1 MADFLD
7 ALGQYANNRIDRATQ
22 PFTDPGTYM
31 QNRAYGSIGMAP
43 PGETEEERRKRLE
56 REAAERG
63 NTEVGSTTVKNYADG
78 SQEEVVKKQIPAPVE
93 SAPAPVMQPPPSVAP
108 AFAPPVPVQPP
119 PSIAPVQQQ
128 GPVAP
133 QMTPAV
139 APPAPQAQPIINDQ
153 GQVLGRETPQQMVTG
168 AQTNAPIQQAP
179 IQQAPIQQAPIQQAP
194 QPQGPIAPPQMMP
207 AAAPAATAPAPVNPA
222 QVPEPAPVIQ
232 PPAPQPDWSQKLST
246 AKTPDEVLN
255 LLGDPNTPK
264 DVRAHAAEQYASLLA
279 TDKKTKQ
286 AEQVLIN
293 AGKGDPK
300 ATNEF
305 TRELKKSGEE
315 GSYLKAIFFARMGLT
330 ELAKEEQQKL
340 GAGTQY
346 QSVVGPNGE
355 NYNAVVNGQGAIVK
369 AFTKEGNLVDD
380 NTLAGLSANMMGKGA
395 VTGQTFGKDA
405 NGNVISHTVLP
416 NGRGV
421 RWKNETTGESLASA
435 PAGYHSM
442 GQKSLEQLAAEK
454 GVSTAAS
461 VETKMRKANTDASLM
476 GIPAPFTEQQITTA
490 KNQAT
495 TSAAGAQFTNPSIKV
510 ISATRPTAQQKGMWD
525 ESVRA
530 GREGVTAE
538 GNPIARPGTSAHE
551 TGNAY
556 DIDNNQL
563 TAAGRKELIQKGYYQ
578 PIPQRDPNHWEKL
591 EPETTAAASNPTIK
605 NAPPA
610 GAAPTMAQKIANY
623 EMKPP
628 QSRSAMY
635 GPLMQEVSRL
645 NPGYDE
651 TRYATVQ
658 DARKKFTT
666 GKQGDTV
673 RSMNVA
679 IDHLDTLNEAGQALR
694 NGNMPLFNKIANT
707 YSQNTGSE
715 IVTDFNGIKSIVGS
729 EVAKAVAGGQMALAD
744 REEIRKELSAAN
756 SPEQL
761 AGVIKKFQQLLG
773 GQLKG
778 LKTQYEEAGLKDF
791 DHKLTDR
798 TKRVLGE
805 GNGNKTSQQSRS
817 NW

>member
-1 MADFLD
+1 MADYMDLFNTYL
-7 ALGQYANNRIDRATQ
+7 ANRQDQ
-22 PFTDPGTYM
+22 PQVDYTP
-31 QNRAYGSIGMAP
+31 I
-43 PGETEEERRKRLE
+43 GETEEERRKRLAKE
-56 REAAERG
+56 EADRANAE
-63 NTEVGSTTVKNYADG
+63 VQSQTVKTYADG
-78 SQEEVVKKQIPAPVE
+78 TKEHTVTTQEP
-93 SAPAPVMQPPPSVAP
+93 APAPQPIQAAP
-108 AFAPPVPVQPP
+108 APQPIQAAPAPQPIQTAP
-119 PSIAPVQQQ
+119 APIAPMV
-128 GPVAP
+128 PP
-133 QMTPAV
+133 QMAPAV
-139 APPAPQAQPIINDQ
+139 APPAAEARPIINDQ
-153 GQVLGRETPQQMVTG
+153 GQPLGQETPAQMVAG
-168 AQTNAPIQQAP
+168 AQTNAPVAQPVPA
-179 IQQAPIQQAPIQQAP
+179 
-194 QPQGPIAPPQMMP
+194 PQGPIAPPAITPVVAPTAQTVP
-207 AAAPAATAPAPVNPA
+207 APVNPATAPAPVNPA
-222 QVPEPAPVIQ
+222 PIPQPAP
-232 PPAPQPDWSQKLST
+232 APDWNQKLSA
-246 AKTPDEVLN
+246 AKTPDEMLSV
-255 LLGDPNTPK
+255 LGDPNTPK
-264 DVRAHAAEQYASLLA
+264 DVRAHAAEQYATLLA
-279 TDKKTKQ
+279 TDDKTKK

-305 TRELKKSGEE
+305 ARELKKSSEE
-315 GSYLKAIFFARMGLT
+315 GSYIKAIFFARMGLT

-346 QSVVGPNGE
+346 QSVVGPNGQ
-355 NYNAVVNGQGAIVK
+355 NYNAVVNGQGAIIK

-405 NGNVISHTVLP
+405 DGNVISHTVLP

-421 RWKNETTGESLASA
+421 RWKNETTGETLASA
-435 PAGYHSM
+435 PVGYHSM

-476 GIPAPFTEQQITTA
+476 GLPAPFSEQQITAA

-495 TSAAGAQFTNPSIKV
+495 TSNVAAGFTNPSIKI
-510 ISATRPTAQQKGMWD
+510 ISATRPTAQQQTMWD

-530 GREGVTAE
+530 GREGFTAE
-538 GNPIARPGTSAHE
+538 GNPIARPGTSLHE
-551 TGNAY
+551 TGNAL
-556 DIDNNQL
+556 DIDNNAL
-563 TAAGRKELIQKGYYQ
+563 NAAGRKELIQKGYYQ
-578 PIPQRDPNHWEKL
+578 PIPQRDPNHWERL
-591 EPETTAAASNPTIK
+591 EPETPTAASNPTIK
-605 NAPPA
+605 NPPGA
-610 GAAPTMAQKIANY
+610 GAAPSMAQKIANY

-628 QSRSAMY
+628 ASRSAMY

-645 NPGYDE
+645 NPDYDE
-651 TRYATVQ
+651 TKYATVQ

-679 IDHLDTLNEAGQALR
+679 IDHLDTLKEAGDALR
-694 NGNMPLFNKIANT
+694 NGDMPLFNKIANQ

-715 IVTDFNGIKSIVGS
+715 IVTNFDGIKSIVGS

-791 DHKLTDR
+791 DKKLTDR

-805 GNGNKTSQQSRS
+805 SGANTPKQQSRS